1 MTEWQNFKTA
11 LWAWLESHVT
21 LPVWA
26 EIILLGIAMM
36 CGAGFGRPFGW
47 LAGGLFVAA
56 LVGVGMIEKAD
67 R

>member
-1 MTEWQNFKTA
+1 MTEWQNFNKAA
-11 LWAWLESHVT
+11 LAWLESTVT

-56 LVGVGMIEKAD
+56 LVGVGMLE
-67 R
+67 RGEG